1 MRNPAIKKAAD
12 VFGSR
17 CALALRL
24 GVSKGAVWQWEHAR
38 DVPIEQ
44 ALAIERETHG
54 AVTVAELRPDL
65 AAQLARCGYARS
77 PDPAPHDLPATP
89 SK

>member
-1 MRNPAIKKAAD
+1 MKNPAIKKAAD

-17 CALALRL
+17 SALAHRL
-24 GVSKGAVWQWEHAR
+24 GVSKGAIWQWEHER

-54 AVTVAELRPDL
+54 VVTVAELRPDL

-77 PDPAPHDLPATP
+77 TDPAPHDLPATP